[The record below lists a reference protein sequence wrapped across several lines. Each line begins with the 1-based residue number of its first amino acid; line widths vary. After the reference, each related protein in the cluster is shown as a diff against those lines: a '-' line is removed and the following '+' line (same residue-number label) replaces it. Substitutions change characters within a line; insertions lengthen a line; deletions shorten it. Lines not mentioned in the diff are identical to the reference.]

1 MKELNPNEEI
11 PEVDIQT
18 HWVNITLQT
27 NHNDDFEEV
36 LSWKLPW
43 RLRLKYDWYFKY
55 RAALMQVQNPKK
67 IVTVTWGNYV
77 DISDE
82 EKEKVSLH
90 NRIGAKKRKI
100 TEFQNKVKI
109 VEKEWDELFPIS
121 DNVIYRKVIKKIDRK
136 KEELKELILQRDEKP
151 QSNREEQ
158 KN

>member
-11 PEVDIQT
+11 LDADLRI
-18 HWVNITLQT
+18 HWITITLQVSF
-27 NHNDDFEEV
+27 NDDFEEV

-43 RLRLKYDWYFKY
+43 RLRLKYNWYFKY

-67 IVTVTWGNYV
+67 IVTVTWGNYIE
-77 DISDE
+77 ISDE
-82 EKEKVSLH
+82 EKERISLH
-90 NRIGAKKRKI
+90 NRVIAKKRKI

-121 DNVIYRKVIKKIDRK
+121 DDVIYKKVIEKIDRK